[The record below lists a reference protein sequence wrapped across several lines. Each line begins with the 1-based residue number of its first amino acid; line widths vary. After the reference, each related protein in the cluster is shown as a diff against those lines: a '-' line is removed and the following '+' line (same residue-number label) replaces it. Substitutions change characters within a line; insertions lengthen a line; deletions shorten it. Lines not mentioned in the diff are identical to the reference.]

1 MYHQAANNPFLS
13 YSSADSD
20 AFLAYDH
27 SQASLSDQ
35 IHNELFLCNQEIPE
49 DLVQT
54 LLAQLDSNGYFK
66 KDRYSD
72 TYSQTQIEQAV
83 HILQRLEPYGCFS
96 RSVKECLAVQCE
108 ISENP
113 ASETGA
119 IICDYLEEL
128 ANHHIQTI
136 MKETNLSSEEIEEG
150 LHFIQTLN
158 PKPAANYTVQANLL
172 VPEIK
177 VSYHDKFEFESIN
190 QDYSLQFEDL
200 KHPTE
205 ELKQL
210 RQEAKQVLSAL
221 QKRNITLI
229 QIMDTLC
236 QIQKDFF
243 LKDGKINYCTLEMV
257 AKQCG
262 LHVSTIS
269 RAINQKSFK
278 YNDKYY
284 PIKQLFSHSGLKE
297 ISAYTIKE
305 KMKEIIESEDK
316 AHPYSDEAIRKIL
329 AKENIHISRRTVT
342 KYREQLFYFSA
353 QKRKSEE

>member
-96 RSVKECLAVQCE
+96 RSVKEYLAVQCE

-119 IICDYLEEL
+119 ILCDYLEEL

-158 PKPAANYTVQANLL
+158 PKPAANYTVQANL
-172 VPEIK
+172 
-177 VSYHDKFEFESIN
+177 
-190 QDYSLQFEDL
+190 
-200 KHPTE
+200 
-205 ELKQL
+205 
-210 RQEAKQVLSAL
+210 
-221 QKRNITLI
+221 
-229 QIMDTLC
+229 
-236 QIQKDFF
+236 
-243 LKDGKINYCTLEMV
+243 
-257 AKQCG
+257 
-262 LHVSTIS
+262 
-269 RAINQKSFK
+269 
-278 YNDKYY
+278 
-284 PIKQLFSHSGLKE
+284 
-297 ISAYTIKE
+297 
-305 KMKEIIESEDK
+305 
-316 AHPYSDEAIRKIL
+316 
-329 AKENIHISRRTVT
+329 
-342 KYREQLFYFSA
+342 
-353 QKRKSEE
+353 